1 MKRAG
6 GENMARMINIRINN
20 SEPAQYL
27 EGIKIEDI
35 LINNSEDKALLAV
48 VNGRYVELDKLLF
61 EDANIIPIT
70 LKHAAGVRTYARS
83 LGFLLILAAKK
94 LMPDCRITIE
104 HSLNKALYCEIH
116 CNEELKEETI
126 ALLKEKMM
134 QLVNLDLK
142 FEKILIK
149 KNEAIKLFENEGMTD
164 KIRLLK
170 FYDKEEIEIIKCD
183 DVYDFFHAPL
193 VPSTG
198 YLKLFDLKLYKPGL
212 LLLYP
217 NEENPN
223 KIIKF
228 KDVPKLAKIFRETE
242 EWARILDV
250 ADVGALNE
258 KVFNGEIKDM
268 VLVSEALHEKK
279 LAYIADKIYDN
290 RDKIKI
296 VLIAGPSSSGKTTF
310 SKRLS
315 IQLRILG
322 FKPYPISLDDYFV
335 DRAETPKDENGEYDF
350 ESIHALDINLF
361 NTHLSMLMEGHEIE
375 LPKFDFIEGRRTNSG
390 KKLRLDNRTI
400 LVVEG
405 IHGLNELLTNAVSKE
420 NKFKIYIS
428 ALTQLNIDDHNR
440 IHTTDVRL
448 LRRIVRDSKYRG
460 KSAEDT
466 ITSWS
471 MVRRGEENNIFPYQ
485 EEADI
490 MFNST
495 LAYEMCILKKYA
507 KGQLDAI
514 KVDSP
519 AYLEAYRLRAFLE
532 FFKEADDGLENLIPK
547 NSIIREFIGDSY
559 FE

>member
-1 MKRAG
+1 MSQK
-6 GENMARMINIRINN
+6 ISVRINN
-20 SEPAQYL
+20 SEPL
-27 EGIKIEDI
+27 EYPIGVKIEDV
-35 LINNSEDKALLAV
+35 LSQNLNETALLSII
-48 VNGRYVELDKLLF
+48 NGKYLELNKCLY
-61 EDANIIPIT
+61 EDSNIVPVT
-70 LKHAAGVRTYARS
+70 MKHPAGARTYARS
-83 LGFLLILAAKK
+83 LGFLLIIAAKK
-94 LMPDCRITIE
+94 IMPGCRVTIE
-104 HSLNKALYCEIH
+104 HSLNKALYCELH
-116 CNEELKEETI
+116 CDNELNKENIE
-126 ALLKEKMM
+126 LLKKKMQ
-134 QLVNLDLK
+134 QLVEENLK
-142 FEKILIK
+142 FEKIIMK
-149 KNEAIKLFENEGMTD
+149 KDDAIKIFENEGMPD

-170 FYDKEEIEIIKCD
+170 FYEKEEIEIIKCD
-183 DVYDFFHAPL
+183 DVYDFFYAPL

-198 YLKLFDLKLYKPGL
+198 YLKLFEIKQYKPGL
-212 LLLYP
+212 LILYP

-223 KIIKF
+223 KILEF

-242 EWARILDV
+242 EWARVLDV

-258 KVFNGEIKDM
+258 KVASGDIKDI

-279 LAYIADKIYDN
+279 LAYIADKIYEN
-290 RDKIKI
+290 RDKVKI

-322 FKPYPISLDDYFV
+322 FNPIPISLDDYFV
-335 DRAETPKDENGEYDF
+335 NREETPIDESGEYDF

-361 NTHLSMLMEGHEIE
+361 NAHLSMLLEGQEIE
-375 LPKFDFIEGRRTNSG
+375 LPKFDFIKGKRLNSG

-400 LVVEG
+400 LVIEG
-405 IHGLNELLTNAVSKE
+405 IHGLNELLTNAISRE
-420 NKFKIYIS
+420 SKFKIYIS

-466 ITSWS
+466 IITWPK
-471 MVRRGEENNIFPYQ
+471 VRNGEENNIFPFQ
-485 EEADI
+485 EEADV

-495 LAYEMCILKKYA
+495 LAYEMCVLKKYA
-507 KGQLDAI
+507 KKQLDEI
-514 KVDSP
+514 KVESP

-532 FFKEADDGLENLIPK
+532 FFKEANDDLEELIPK
-547 NSIIREFIGDSY
+547 NSIIREFIGDSC